1 MGKSGGSSYESDEF
15 NGLSHLAEHLLMN
28 AEDVI
33 NEQYKYLIAEITDNG
48 VMYNAATTKEYTCF
62 HFTGLANTLE
72 TCICALAHCNEKQ
85 KFLKMKIL
93 KMKESCIAGSNR
105 FLFFF
110 STN

>member
-1 MGKSGGSSYESDEF
+1 MYDVLNAYLENGLKIILHKIPEVKTVSCGLWVKQGSSYESDEF

-72 TCICALAHCNEKQ
+72 T
-85 KFLKMKIL
+85 
-93 KMKESCIAGSNR
+93 
-105 FLFFF
+105 
-110 STN
+110 